1 MTRSN
6 RQNQSKS
13 NQFRV
18 AIAVTKLAI
27 FWFMTREESAYSQTR
42 AREGARVEGV
52 KALEGAIVRGIAR

>member
-27 FWFMTREESAYSQTR
+27 FWFMTREESVYSQTR
-42 AREGARVEGV
+42 ALARARVGRF
-52 KALEGAIVRGIAR
+52 KALEGTIVRGIVR